1 MFNVEENIERNVLI
15 LSIYKKAQDET
26 LNDILIKLTDTNMC
40 NLKEA
45 KQLLK
50 NLKKDKILINGAL
63 STNGIELA
71 KKIELAFK
79 I

>member
-50 NLKKDKILINGAL
+50 NLKKDKILINGEL